1 MTRCDLEYWGIDELL
16 MDPCCALKYYPDIEL
31 CVSEMR
37 GEEKAKEKQFIKEQD
52 EDFGN
57 TRIGINLL
65 AMII

>member
-1 MTRCDLEYWGIDELL
+1 

-31 CVSEMR
+31 CVSKMR

>member
-1 MTRCDLEYWGIDELL
+1 